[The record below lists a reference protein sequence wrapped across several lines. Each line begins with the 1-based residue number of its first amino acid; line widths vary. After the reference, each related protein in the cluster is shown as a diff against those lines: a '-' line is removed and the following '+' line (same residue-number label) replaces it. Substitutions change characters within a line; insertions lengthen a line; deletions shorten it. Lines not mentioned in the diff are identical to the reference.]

1 MFRVSQN
8 THQIP
13 FGFSSKLVEHHTES
27 AACDIQDI
35 NRHEVFFC
43 PISDKINR
51 IKIKKR
57 CELLK

>member
-13 FGFSSKLVEHHTES
+13 FGFSSKLVEHRTQRGP
-27 AACDIQDI
+27 CDIQDI
-35 NRHEVFFC
+35 SCHEVFFC
-43 PISDKINR
+43 PIFDKINC

-57 CELLK
+57 FELLK